1 MVRRARGHE
10 ASRLVRDEM
19 GAILAQVE
27 SKAEEILGSTELT
40 PEPPNEEQGQGLD
53 ERRKAPQQTEAE
65 LEHAKNESQP
75 VENRLRP
82 QALRMRR
89 KASQVAGQDWQGSHS
104 TPRRSGRL
112 YAKDGR
118 DVSPT

>member
-1 MVRRARGHE
+1 
-10 ASRLVRDEM
+10 M

-65 LEHAKNESQP
+65 LEHAKNESQR
-75 VENRLRP
+75 VENRLRT

-89 KASQVAGQDWQGSHS
+89 QASQVAGQDWQGFLR
-104 TPRRSGRL
+104 TPRRSGRF
-112 YAKDGR
+112 
-118 DVSPT
+118 